1 MDENPTRI
9 SPRLDGCVPAP
20 SALPA
25 EGRERAPSQPNGL
38 LDGQDVARSSAGLTR
53 RQLLGGVAAAI
64 TCVGLLAAPAPARA
78 VTTDSDDVADDDAGS
93 AAETTDDADGTDNES
108 ESEGSSEEVSSSAL
122 GTSVSLMFFI
132 VMFAIIGIIRSG
144 GGRAEEDEGLNDWYK
159 EHDDDRPWSRRG

>member
-9 SPRLDGCVPAP
+9 SPQLDGRVPAP

-25 EGRERAPSQPNGL
+25 EGRERAPSQ
-38 LDGQDVARSSAGLTR
+38 LDGSLDGRGGARASTGLTR
-53 RQLLGGVAAAI
+53 RQLLEGVVASVACMGFL
-64 TCVGLLAAPAPARA
+64 TVPAPAHA
-78 VTTDSDDVADDDAGS
+78 VTSDSDDVADEDVGTV
-93 AAETTDDADGTDNES
+93 AETVDDADDGS
-108 ESEGSSEEVSSSAL
+108 ESAESSGEEDSSSVL